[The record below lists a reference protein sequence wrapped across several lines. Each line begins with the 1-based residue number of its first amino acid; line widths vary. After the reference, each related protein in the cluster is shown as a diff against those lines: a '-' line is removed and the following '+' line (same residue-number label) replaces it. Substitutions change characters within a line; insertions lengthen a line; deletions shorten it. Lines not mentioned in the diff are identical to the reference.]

1 METKNYLIKVYG
13 LGYTGQYT
21 LPLTGIVD
29 ADRIND
35 EATHLIITK
44 KLPLLKIPFMI
55 NEELE
60 LHTRKLIIELQTT
73 TKCYTRTIYST

>member
-1 METKNYLIKVYG
+1 METKNYLIRVFG

-21 LPLTGIVD
+21 LPLSGIVD

-44 KLPLLKIPFMI
+44 KLILERDKFYSHNVRITY
-55 NEELE
+55 EEL
-60 LHTRKLIIELQTT
+60 
-73 TKCYTRTIYST
+73 

>member
-1 METKNYLIKVYG
+1 MDTKKYLIKVYG

-44 KLPLLKIPFMI
+44 KLILTEDTFYNKKKVRVTY
-55 NEELE
+55 EEI
-60 LHTRKLIIELQTT
+60 K
-73 TKCYTRTIYST
+73 

>member
-1 METKNYLIKVYG
+1 METEKNYLIKVFG

-21 LPLTGIVD
+21 LPLSGIVD

-44 KLPLLKIPFMI
+44 KLTLERDKFYSHKVRITY
-55 NEELE
+55 EEL
-60 LHTRKLIIELQTT
+60 
-73 TKCYTRTIYST
+73 

>member
-1 METKNYLIKVYG
+1 METEKNYLIKVFG

-21 LPLTGIVD
+21 LPLSGIVD

-44 KLPLLKIPFMI
+44 KLVLERDKFYSHKVRVTY
-55 NEELE
+55 EEL
-60 LHTRKLIIELQTT
+60 
-73 TKCYTRTIYST
+73 

>member
-1 METKNYLIKVYG
+1 METSKNYLIKVYG

-21 LPLTGIVD
+21 LPLSGIVD

-44 KLPLLKIPFMI
+44 KLILERDKFYSHNVRITY
-55 NEELE
+55 EEL
-60 LHTRKLIIELQTT
+60 
-73 TKCYTRTIYST
+73 

>member
-1 METKNYLIKVYG
+1 METEKNYLIKVFG

-21 LPLTGIVD
+21 LPLSGIVD

-44 KLPLLKIPFMI
+44 KLILEKDKFYSHKVRLTY
-55 NEELE
+55 EEV
-60 LHTRKLIIELQTT
+60 
-73 TKCYTRTIYST
+73 

>member
-29 ADRIND
+29 ADRINV

-44 KLPLLKIPFMI
+44 KLALTKDTFYDKRRVRVTY
-55 NEELE
+55 EEVNN
-60 LHTRKLIIELQTT
+60 
-73 TKCYTRTIYST
+73 

>member
-13 LGYTGQYT
+13 LGYIGQYT

-44 KLPLLKIPFMI
+44 KMI
-55 NEELE
+55 LERDKFYSHNVRITYEEL
-60 LHTRKLIIELQTT
+60 
-73 TKCYTRTIYST
+73 